1 MYIIAALAYAISI
14 FIDVFVYHL
23 KFRVQVEH
31 NYRYS
36 FSLIYIFQ
44 YSARFF
50 ILIFT
55 PIISFYT
62 EKINNIEI
70 VIDTLLLC
78 HFFTLLMLLLINN
91 NKISVNISKIIY
103 NILSLLVYKNKKS
116 SFNIIESK
124 ISIEKKDV
132 FQKRNLI
139 FISLV
144 FISGLCFSSS
154 ITFTYLFYFYYKHS
168 ILLIISISQFV
179 NMFGSIINLLII
191 DPRLMIKIDNND
203 GYFFVKALTKTR
215 ILVHLF
221 LILLITVFKVY
232 VIK

>member
-1 MYIIAALAYAISI
+1 MFIIAAFSYALSI

-23 KFRVQVEH
+23 KFRVQVED

-50 ILIFT
+50 ILVFT

-62 EKINNIEI
+62 EKINNISI
-70 VIDTLLLC
+70 VTNTLILCHLFTILLL
-78 HFFTLLMLLLINN
+78 LVIYKNQVSVIISKLIFNFLGFIVN
-91 NKISVNISKIIY
+91 NKKHEFKVQDNKMFFDKNFII
-103 NILSLLVYKNKKS
+103 K
-116 SFNIIESK
+116 
-124 ISIEKKDV
+124 
-132 FQKRNLI
+132 KRNLI
-139 FISLV
+139 FIILV

-168 ILLIISISQFV
+168 ILLIISISQV
-179 NMFGSIINLLII
+179 INMIGSIINLLII

-203 GYFFVKALTKTR
+203 GYFFVKALTLTR
-215 ILVHLF
+215 VAVHLF
-221 LILLITVFKVY
+221 LLLII
-232 VIK
+232 VILKYYII